1 MRKTTTLLLIAATAT
16 AFIGLA
22 TADDDDQ
29 RPWRSSS
36 DVAPV
41 SDPAYQRECGEC
53 HLAYPPGLLPARS
66 WQAIMNGLE
75 DHFGDNAGL
84 DAETQRQLLDYLTQ
98 NSADHADYPRS
109 RKIARQL
116 AAGDT
121 PLRISELPFFRREH
135 DELSPAMVRDNPE
148 VGSFSHCAACHRQ
161 AERGS
166 FREREIDIP
175 GYGRWDD

>member
-1 MRKTTTLLLIAATAT
+1 MRKITTLLLIAATAT

-22 TADDDDQ
+22 AADDDR
-29 RPWRSSS
+29 RPWRRSA
-36 DVAPV
+36 DVAPA
-41 SDPAYQRECGEC
+41 SDPAYLRECGEC

-66 WQAIMNGLE
+66 WQAIMDGLE

-84 DAETQRQLLDYLTQ
+84 DAATQRQLLDYLTQ
-98 NSADHADYPRS
+98 NSADHADYPLS

-116 AAGDT
+116 AAGDA

-135 DELSPAMVRDNPE
+135 DELTPAMVVDNPE
-148 VGSFSHCAACHRQ
+148 VGSFSRCAACHRQ
-161 AERGS
+161 AGQGS

-175 GYGRWDD
+175 GHGRWDD